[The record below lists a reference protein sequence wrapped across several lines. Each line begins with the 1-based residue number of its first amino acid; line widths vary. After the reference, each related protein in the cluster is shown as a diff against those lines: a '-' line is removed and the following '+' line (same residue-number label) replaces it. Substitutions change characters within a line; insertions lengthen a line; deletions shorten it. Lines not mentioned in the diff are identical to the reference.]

1 MASVQ
6 LTYIGASWCSTC
18 KTIKPALDQLCKKFS
33 VPMKV
38 LDYDKDLM
46 DDEQAIVTK
55 VPTVRIFQAEK
66 MVAEFNVK
74 QVASTEQW
82 FSENVKLGE
91 SDDF

>member
-1 MASVQ
+1 MASVE

-18 KTIKPALDQLCKKFS
+18 KIIKPSLEQLCKKFS

-38 LDYDKDLM
+38 LDYDNDLT

-55 VPTVRIFQAEK
+55 VPTVRIFQAET
-66 MVAEFNVK
+66 MVVEFNVK
-74 QVASTEQW
+74 QVASVEQW
-82 FSENVKLGE
+82 FSENVKIVG

>member
-1 MASVQ
+1 MASVE

-18 KTIKPALDQLCKKFS
+18 KIIKPALEQLCKKFS

-46 DDEQAIVTK
+46 DEEQAKVTK
-55 VPTVRIFQAEK
+55 VPTVRIFQAET
-66 MVAEFNVK
+66 MVVEFNVK
-74 QVASTEQW
+74 QVASVEQW
-82 FSENVKLGE
+82 FSENVKIVG

>member
-82 FSENVKLGE
+82 FSENVKLVE